1 MLVLTQVLTQDICG
15 ISVETKLN
23 LDGTLYVPPLSS
35 SVMNREVEFK
45 LRTKRKRFNV
55 LKSIKNKTFRIE
67 VNA

>member
-1 MLVLTQVLTQDICG
+1 MLVLTQDICG